1 MPYHHIKQPKIQ
13 EAVAIGVGKLQSI
26 AIQQAQSKIL
36 ELQEELTR
44 AACPGLQRVQQL
56 QNKKNNVQNVLKS
69 VQGKMSK
76 FQRIPNSL
84 RGPVRALEAVVNIIL
99 KIPVP
104 QSVPPG
110 FGIPV
115 SITNKFGELETKLKE
130 IIACIKDAIDS
141 IAAILLVPSII
152 LGNILSMMSRFDFPI
167 ISCNT
172 EGQLRRSLENGEV
185 TEEKLRNLGL
195 YDDQGFTLSRLNN
208 EFVGT
213 VNKSLIDGSQRNFE
227 LSDEGK
233 KLLAEGKLK
242 GAYDLEDEDSK
253 RRNAIQTL
261 NNALDNLGFLDDDV
275 KKSLS
280 NLTNQFKDQSKD
292 ELSLK
297 DYTANN
303 GKVYSFRIE
312 TDSKGSDVAP
322 RRFAVGL
329 DQQGVA
335 IIKGPPSYAS
345 DTQVLI
351 EEVIFRIENQL
362 P

>member
-1 MPYHHIKQPKIQ
+1 MPYHHIKQPQIQ
-13 EAVAIGVGKLQSI
+13 QAVAIGVGKLQSI
-26 AIQQAQSKIL
+26 AIQQAQTKIL
-36 ELQEELTR
+36 ELQEELTA
-44 AACPGLQRVQQL
+44 AACPGIQKLEQLQRKKSNI
-56 QNKKNNVQNVLKS
+56 QNTLKS

-76 FQRIPNSL
+76 FQSIPNSL
-84 RGPVRALEAVVNIIL
+84 RGPVRAIEAAVNIIL
-99 KIPVP
+99 KIPIP

-110 FGIPV
+110 FGIPIN
-115 SITNKFGELETKLKE
+115 ITNKFGELETKLRE
-130 IIACIKDAIDS
+130 IIASIKDAIDA
-141 IAAILLVPSII
+141 IAAILLVPSLII
-152 LGNILSMMSRFDFPI
+152 GNILNMMSRFDFPI

-172 EGQLRRSLENGEV
+172 EGQLQKALDNGEV
-185 TEEKLRNLGL
+185 TEAKLRDLGL
-195 YDDQGFTLSRLNN
+195 YDDQGFTLSRLNS

-213 VNKSLIDGSQRNFE
+213 VNSSLLDGSQRNFE
-227 LSDEGK
+227 LSEEGK
-233 KLLAEGKLK
+233 RLLAEGKLK
-242 GAYDLEDEDSK
+242 GAYNLDDEDNK

-261 NNALDNLGFLDDDV
+261 NNALDNLGFLNDDL

-280 NLTNQFKDQSKD
+280 DLTNQFRDQSKE
-292 ELSLK
+292 ELALS

-351 EEVIFRIENQL
+351 DEVIFRIENQL

>member
-1 MPYHHIKQPKIQ
+1 MPYHHIKQPQIQ
-13 EAVAIGVGKLQSI
+13 QAVAIGVGKLQSI
-26 AIQQAQSKIL
+26 AIQQAQTKIL
-36 ELQEELTR
+36 ELQEELTS
-44 AACPGLQRVQQL
+44 AACPGIQKLEQLQRKKSNI
-56 QNKKNNVQNVLKS
+56 QNTLKS

-76 FQRIPNSL
+76 FQSIPNSL
-84 RGPVRALEAVVNIIL
+84 RGPVRAIEAAVNIIL
-99 KIPVP
+99 KIPIP

-110 FGIPV
+110 FGIPIN
-115 SITNKFGELETKLKE
+115 ITNKFGELETKLRE
-130 IIACIKDAIDS
+130 IIASIKDAID
-141 IAAILLVPSII
+141 AISAIILVPSLII
-152 LGNILSMMSRFDFPI
+152 GNILTMMSRFDFPI

-172 EGQLRRSLENGEV
+172 EGQLQKALDNGEV
-185 TEEKLRNLGL
+185 TEAKLRDLGL

-213 VNKSLIDGSQRNFE
+213 VNSSILNGSQRNFE
-227 LSDEGK
+227 LSEEGQR
-233 KLLAEGKLK
+233 LLAEGKLK
-242 GAYDLEDEDSK
+242 GAYNLDDEDSK

-261 NNALDNLGFLDDDV
+261 NNALDNLGFLNDDL

-280 NLTNQFKDQSKD
+280 DLTNQFRDQSKE
-292 ELSLK
+292 ELALS
-297 DYTANN
+297 DYKANS

-312 TDSKGSDVAP
+312 TDPKGSDVAP

-351 EEVIFRIENQL
+351 DEVIFRIENQL